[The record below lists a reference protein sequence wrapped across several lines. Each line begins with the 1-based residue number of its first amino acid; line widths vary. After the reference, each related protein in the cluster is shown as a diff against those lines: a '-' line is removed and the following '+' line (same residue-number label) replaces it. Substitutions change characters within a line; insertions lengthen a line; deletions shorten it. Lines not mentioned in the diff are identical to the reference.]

1 LWGYRDANDN
11 LILGAPSQR
20 EQITNYSGATKAL
33 DVRVTI
39 PSGVTTSWF
48 YQLYRAAAVTGSD
61 PSDEM
66 GLVYEGNPTAGEIT
80 AGYLTITDIT
90 PDALRGATLY
100 TSSSQEGLAAQNER
114 PPMCKDIAVY
124 KNSTFYA
131 NTTSKHRYYLTLLA
145 AGGSNGLVVDNTVT
159 LGGIAYTAK
168 LVENS
173 ATPNFRV
180 YLSGSFTFADA
191 DVSTGNDTITENSHG
206 MQDGD
211 VVTLTT
217 TGTLP
222 AGLAL
227 STTYYVVSAAA
238 NTFKLSL
245 TRAGSAVDITS
256 AAGGGT
262 HTVTYGNSASQNIRD
277 TALSLVRVINQH
289 TSSTVY
295 AYYLS
300 GPDDL
305 PGKILLEERSLGGSS
320 FAAISSNATCWN
332 PALPSSGTTES
343 STNDR
348 YKNAIYFSKA
358 SQPEAV
364 PLTNFFFAGS
374 ADKEILRILPL
385 RDSLFILK
393 EDGIYK
399 LSGSDTA
406 SFRVDQFDA
415 TTKLIGPETAVV
427 LNNQI
432 MALTD
437 QGVVAISDS
446 GVQVKSRPIE
456 YTLLSLQ
463 GVSLSN
469 LKNLSFAIAYE
480 SERKYLLFIPE
491 LADDTTATQCYVYNT
506 FTDSWVK
513 WTIENTCGGV
523 NPADDKLYLG
533 DADSKYVLQER
544 KTYSYT
550 DHVDFGFTSTI
561 SAVSTTSL
569 TMSGSDA
576 IAVGD
581 IIYQSATIFA
591 TVTAVNSGTGAVT
604 VDNDASFTV
613 ASATV
618 YKAITSA
625 VAWVPFTLGNPG
637 MQKQFREAT
646 VLFKKDFTG
655 SAELV
660 FTSDI
665 SVDEE
670 TEDLTGTE
678 VGLWGLF
685 GWGEVP
691 WGGVSVR
698 RPIRVYVPLNKQR
711 CAQLTVEFR
720 HSTGYGDYQLNG
732 ISLIAN
738 QMSERVGNRS

>member
-1 LWGYRDANDN
+1 
-11 LILGAPSQR
+11 
-20 EQITNYSGATKAL
+20 
-33 DVRVTI
+33 
-39 PSGVTTSWF
+39 
-48 YQLYRAAAVTGSD
+48 
-61 PSDEM
+61 
-66 GLVYEGNPTAGEIT
+66 
-80 AGYLTITDIT
+80 
-90 PDALRGATLY
+90 
-100 TSSSQEGLAAQNER
+100 
-114 PPMCKDIAVY
+114 
-124 KNSTFYA
+124 
-131 NTTSKHRYYLTLLA
+131 
-145 AGGSNGLVVDNTVT
+145 
-159 LGGIAYTAK
+159 
-168 LVENS
+168 
-173 ATPNFRV
+173 
-180 YLSGSFTFADA
+180 
-191 DVSTGNDTITENSHG
+191 
-206 MQDGD
+206 
-211 VVTLTT
+211 
-217 TGTLP
+217 
-222 AGLAL
+222 
-227 STTYYVVSAAA
+227 
-238 NTFKLSL
+238 
-245 TRAGSAVDITS
+245 
-256 AAGGGT
+256 
-262 HTVTYGNSASQNIRD
+262 
-277 TALSLVRVINQH
+277 
-289 TSSTVY
+289 
-295 AYYLS
+295 
-300 GPDDL
+300 
-305 PGKILLEERSLGGSS
+305 
-320 FAAISSNATCWN
+320 
-332 PALPSSGTTES
+332 
-343 STNDR
+343 
-348 YKNAIYFSKA
+348 
-358 SQPEAV
+358 
-364 PLTNFFFAGS
+364 
-374 ADKEILRILPL
+374 
-385 RDSLFILK
+385 
-393 EDGIYK
+393 
-399 LSGSDTA
+399 
-406 SFRVDQFDA
+406 
-415 TTKLIGPETAVV
+415 
-427 LNNQI
+427 
-432 MALTD
+432 
-437 QGVVAISDS
+437 
-446 GVQVKSRPIE
+446 
-456 YTLLSLQ
+456 
-463 GVSLSN
+463 
-469 LKNLSFAIAYE
+469 
-480 SERKYLLFIPE
+480 
-491 LADDTTATQCYVYNT
+491 VYNT